1 MSDAIVVAII
11 GGGFSLIAAV
21 VAAQISAKST
31 MQKALAEMDKR
42 IALSEVKH
50 QADIALL
57 DQKVNVILTEQ
68 QEMKKDIKEHNGY
81 GKLFAESKV
90 EMADMKNDINEI
102 KQMMQKQ

>member
-11 GGGFSLIAAV
+11 GGGFSLVAAV
-21 VAAQISAKST
+21 VAAQISAKAT
-31 MQKALAEMDKR
+31 MQKALDEMDKR

-90 EMADMKNDINEI
+90 EMKDMKNDITEI
-102 KQMMQKQ
+102 KQMIKEK

>member
-1 MSDAIVVAII
+1 MSDAMMVTII
-11 GGGFSLIAAV
+11 SGAFSLATAI
-21 VAAQISAKST
+21 VAARISARST
-31 MQKALAEMDKR
+31 MQKALAGMDKR

-90 EMADMKNDINEI
+90 EMKDMKNDITEI
-102 KQMMQKQ
+102 KQMIKEK

>member
-11 GGGFSLIAAV
+11 GGGFSLVAAV
-21 VAAQISAKST
+21 VAAQISAKAT

-90 EMADMKNDINEI
+90 EMKDMKNDITEI
-102 KQMMQKQ
+102 KQMIKEK